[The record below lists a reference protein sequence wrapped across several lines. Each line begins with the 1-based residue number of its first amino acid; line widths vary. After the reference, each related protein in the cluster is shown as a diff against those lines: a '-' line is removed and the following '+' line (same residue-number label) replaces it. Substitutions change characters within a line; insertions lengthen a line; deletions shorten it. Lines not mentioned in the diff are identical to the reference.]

1 MGKLMV
7 AYGSNLNKRQMRMRC
22 PGARPIGKFLLTKA
36 KLVFRG
42 VADVEYNAHSE
53 VPCGLWM
60 ITEDDERKLDGYEG
74 VRSGMYYKEEGIV
87 LKYQGKPRH
96 ALIYLMNSGEEI
108 YPPSA
113 HYVETIRKGYKDF
126 GLDETYLDAAIRH
139 SFEAKQLGPQTIRRR
154 ERQRNNQQHRDLVK
168 PPAGV
173 KPITEVKE
181 PLKILDQAVLGKF
194 VQY

>member
-1 MGKLMV
+1 MGKLYI
-7 AYGSNLNKRQMRMRC
+7 AYGSNLCKRQMRMRC
-22 PGARPIGKFLLTKA
+22 PGARPVGKFVLTKA

-42 VADVEYNAHSE
+42 VADVEYDPNSS

-60 ITEDDERKLDGYEG
+60 ITGEDERKLDSYEG
-74 VRSGMYYKEEGIV
+74 VNSGTYYKEESIV
-87 LKYQGKPRH
+87 LRYQGKPQN

-108 YPPSA
+108 HPPSA

-139 SFEAKQLGPQTIRRR
+139 SFEAKQLGPQTTRRR
-154 ERQRNNQQHRDLVK
+154 ERQRNNWQHRDLVK

-173 KPITEVKE
+173 KQITEVKE
-181 PLKILDQAVLGKF
+181 PLKILDQTVMGKF